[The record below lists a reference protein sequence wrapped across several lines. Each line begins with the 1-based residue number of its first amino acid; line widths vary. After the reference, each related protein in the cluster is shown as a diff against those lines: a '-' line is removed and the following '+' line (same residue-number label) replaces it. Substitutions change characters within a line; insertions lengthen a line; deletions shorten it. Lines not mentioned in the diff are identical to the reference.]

1 LPYLLGPLRVPV
13 LGAGSLHGN
22 RSAFFYPR
30 TPVRSGCFAVGKMDR
45 HRSKSSKHRAPR
57 PAKSRLIDINSL
69 SEPRP
74 DKKFSKSGLAFPQRE
89 PRSSRGDPLHPF
101 VALVKTFNE
110 FLFELDADGK
120 FLSIWTSNEA
130 LLRERR
136 SEFLGRR
143 ALEVLGEEIFHP
155 FSKLFR
161 RVIKQGACEDI
172 EFPVDF
178 PAGRRWFQ
186 ARVSA
191 VGRGAKKPDSVC
203 LLARDITQRR
213 LAEEALRQQEALLMH
228 AEQVTGTGCS
238 EYDLGAG
245 QRIWSRQLFRIFGF
259 DPKDGVPSLETMFAM
274 IHPDDRERIR
284 GILQSAIDRCSS
296 FESEGRYN
304 LPDGRQRNI
313 SVRGITLSDESGKTA
328 RLLSVVQDVTEI
340 RLAEAQDRQ
349 RESLLA
355 QAEQL
360 ASLGSWEFDVAQ
372 QSFAWSAQMYR
383 MLGLSPENQPVPLSR
398 ACAMFHPEDRARV
411 TQEVAD
417 LVQYTRPLENE
428 VRFVLPDGQVRIF
441 HSRAIPITNDSGDVV
456 RIAGM
461 SQDITEQKLS
471 QDRLRKSESLLAQA
485 EEIAQLG
492 SWEMDTVHSTFTC
505 SAEFF
510 RMLGL
515 EPQAGPIPAE
525 DMWSMVRLED
535 LGGAQHALQTA
546 ISTNTPLEHFS
557 RVTMP
562 DGRMR
567 VLHTRAIPLADASG
581 QVTRF
586 VGCNHD
592 ITEQKRVEDDLR
604 RLSRQLLTLR
614 SEEQRRLARE
624 LHETASQTLT
634 ALKMTLKQI
643 DDLLPPQDLRA
654 RELIKSSRTLA
665 SDAMREVRTISSI
678 LHPPLMDEAGLTAGL
693 RSYVRLFSERSG
705 VAVNFTFPEDFQ
717 RLPKEVELTL
727 FCVAQESLA
736 NVHRHSKARTV
747 DISVE
752 RTPSHVSLTVRDDG
766 VGMPAALHSDRRNS
780 LLGIG
785 IAGMRERVGQLQ
797 GDFRIHTSP
806 GNGTTILVILPVV
819 GGEQPE

>member
-1 LPYLLGPLRVPV
+1 
-13 LGAGSLHGN
+13 
-22 RSAFFYPR
+22 
-30 TPVRSGCFAVGKMDR
+30 MDH
-45 HRSKSSKHRAPR
+45 HRSKTSKQRPR
-57 PAKSRLIDINSL
+57 PPTRSDVRNTDSL
-69 SEPRP
+69 P
-74 DKKFSKSGLAFPQRE
+74 DALADDLVSKSGPDFPQRE

-136 SEFLGRR
+136 AEFLGRR

-161 RVIKQGACEDI
+161 RVIHQGACEDI

-191 VGRGAKKPDSVC
+191 VGRGAKKSHSVC

-228 AEQVTGTGCS
+228 AEQVTGTGCW
-238 EYDLGAG
+238 EYDVKTQ
-245 QRIWSRQLFRIFGF
+245 QRIWSDQVFRIYGF
-259 DPKDGVPSLETMFAM
+259 DRKDGVPSEETMFAI

-284 GILQSAIDRCSS
+284 GIFQSAIENCFP

-304 LPDGRQRNI
+304 LPDGRRRVI
-313 SVRGITLSDESGKTA
+313 FLRGITLPDESGKTA
-328 RLLSVVQDVTEI
+328 RLLAVVQDVTEI
-340 RLAEAQDRQ
+340 RRAETQTRE
-349 RESLLA
+349 RESLLS

-360 ASLGSWEFDVAQ
+360 ASLGSWEFHLAQ

-383 MLGLSPENQPVPLSR
+383 MLGLPPNDQPVPLAQ
-398 ACAMFHPEDRARV
+398 ACAMFHPDDRARV
-411 TQEVAD
+411 AQEVGS
-417 LVQYTRPLENE
+417 LIKYSRPLENE
-428 VRFVLPDGQVRIF
+428 VRFVLPDAQVRTF
-441 HSRAIPITNDSGDVV
+441 HSGAVPITNDSGDVV

-461 SQDITEQKLS
+461 SQDVTAQKS
-471 QDRLRKSESLLAQA
+471 AQDRVRKSESLLAQA
-485 EEIAQLG
+485 EEIAKLG
-492 SWEMDTVHSTFTC
+492 SWEMDVGNSTVTC

-515 EPQAGPIPAE
+515 DPLTGPVSVE
-525 DMWSMVRLED
+525 DMWSLVRLED
-535 LGGAQHALQTA
+535 LGAAKHALQTA
-546 ISTNTPLEHFS
+546 IANNTLLEHFS
-557 RVTMP
+557 RMIMP
-562 DGRMR
+562 DGSIR
-567 VLHTRAIPLADASG
+567 VLHTRAIPLADDSG

-586 VGCNHD
+586 VGFNHD

-614 SEEQRRLARE
+614 TEEQRRLARE

-634 ALKMTLKQI
+634 ALKMTLRQI
-643 DDLLPPQDLRA
+643 EDSLPAQDLRA
-654 RELIKSSRTLA
+654 RELAKSCRTLA

-678 LHPPLMDEAGLTAGL
+678 LHPPLMDEAGLSVGL
-693 RSYVRLFSERSG
+693 GTYVRLFSERSG
-705 VAVNFTFPEDFQ
+705 VAVNFSIPDNFQ
-717 RLPKEVELTL
+717 RLPNEVELTL

-736 NVHRHSKARTV
+736 NVHRHSKARSV
-747 DISVE
+747 EISVDLSA
-752 RTPSHVSLTVRDDG
+752 THVSLTVRDDG
-766 VGMPAALHSDRRNS
+766 IGMAAPLRGDRGNS

-785 IAGMRERVGQLQ
+785 LAGMRERVSQLQ
-797 GDFRIHTSP
+797 GEFRIQSSP
-806 GNGTTILVILPVV
+806 GNGTTIHVTLPLIV
-819 GGEQPE
+819 GGNPE

>member
-1 LPYLLGPLRVPV
+1 
-13 LGAGSLHGN
+13 
-22 RSAFFYPR
+22 
-30 TPVRSGCFAVGKMDR
+30 MDR
-45 HRSKSSKHRAPR
+45 HRSKTSKQRSHPSSGARVSGGHSILDSR
-57 PAKSRLIDINSL
+57 PEQNVSN
-69 SEPRP
+69 
-74 DKKFSKSGLAFPQRE
+74 SGLAFPQRE
-89 PRSSRGDPLHPF
+89 RRSSRGDPLHPF

-136 SEFLGRR
+136 AEFLGRR

-161 RVIKQGACEDI
+161 RVIKQGVCEDI

-191 VGRGAKKPDSVC
+191 VGRGAARSHSVC
-203 LLARDITQRR
+203 LLARDITSRR
-213 LAEEALRQQEALLMH
+213 IAEEALHQQEALLAH
-228 AEQVTGTGCS
+228 AEQVTGTGCW
-238 EYDLGAG
+238 EYNAATH
-245 QRIWSRQLFRIFGF
+245 QRAWSNQLFRIYGL
-259 DPKDGVPSLETMFAM
+259 DPKHGVPSEETMSGM
-274 IHPDDRERIR
+274 IHREDRQRIR
-284 GILQSAIDRCSS
+284 GVLQSAVERCSP

-304 LPDGRQRNI
+304 LPDGRQRI
-313 SVRGITLSDESGKTA
+313 LFTRGIALPGERGKIA
-328 RLLSVVQDVTEI
+328 RVLAVVQDVTEI
-340 RLAEAQDRQ
+340 RRAEAQDRQ

-372 QSFAWSAQMYR
+372 QSFTWSAQMYR
-383 MLGLSPENQPVPLSR
+383 MLGLAPENQPVPLSR
-398 ACAMFHPEDRARV
+398 ACALFHPDDRARV

-417 LVQYTRPLENE
+417 LIQYTRPLENE
-428 VRFVLPDGQVRIF
+428 VRFALPDGQVRVL
-441 HSRAIPITNDSGDVV
+441 HSRAVPITNDSGDVV

-461 SQDITEQKLS
+461 SQDITQQKLS
-471 QDRLRKSESLLAQA
+471 QDRVRKSESLLAQA
-485 EEIAQLG
+485 EEIAKLG
-492 SWEMDTVHSTFTC
+492 SWEMDTIHSTMTC

-515 EPQAGPIPAE
+515 VPLATPVPI
-525 DMWSMVRLED
+525 DDIWSLIHVED
-535 LGGAQHALQTA
+535 LGAMKQALQNAVASNTA
-546 ISTNTPLEHFS
+546 LEHFS
-557 RVTMP
+557 RFVMP
-562 DGRMR
+562 DGRTR

-581 QVTRF
+581 QSTRF
-586 VGCNHD
+586 VGFNHD

-634 ALKMTLKQI
+634 ALKMTLKQMEET
-643 DDLLPPQDLRA
+643 LPQQDQRS
-654 RELIKSSRTLA
+654 RELVKSCRNLT
-665 SDAMREVRTISSI
+665 SDAIREVRTISSI
-678 LHPPLMDEAGLTAGL
+678 LHPPLMDEAGLTVGL
-693 RSYVRLFSERSG
+693 GSYVRLFAERSE
-705 VAVNFTFPEDFQ
+705 VAVNFAIPDDFQ

-727 FCVAQESLA
+727 FCIAQESLA

-747 DISVE
+747 DISVD

-766 VGMPAALHSDRRNS
+766 IGMPAHSHSDRRNS

-785 IAGMRERVGQLQ
+785 IAGMRERVNQLRGEFHIQ
-797 GDFRIHTSP
+797 SSP
-806 GNGTTILVILPVV
+806 GKGTSIQVILPLVV
-819 GGEQPE
+819 EEQAE